1 MRFCLHNAYGSVT
14 LQPALGSGDSDAKPH
29 HLTQLEKLDL
39 ICLRAEARRIIL
51 VACTTAA
58 EFSFLLCG
66 QSLL

>member
-1 MRFCLHNAYGSVT
+1 MWSCT
-14 LQPALGSGDSDAKPH
+14 LGSGDSDAKPQ

-39 ICLRAEARRIIL
+39 ICLRAEAQRIIL

-66 QSLL
+66 QRLLQDPLSLSPNAL